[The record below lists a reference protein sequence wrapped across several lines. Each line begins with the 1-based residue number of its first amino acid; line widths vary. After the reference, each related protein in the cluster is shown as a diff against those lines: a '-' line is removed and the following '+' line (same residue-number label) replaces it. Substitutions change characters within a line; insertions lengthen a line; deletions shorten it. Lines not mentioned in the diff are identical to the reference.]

1 MELTTTYFET
11 TGRANTDEVLRI
23 TQKRA
28 QELGVKTVLVASTS
42 GDTAVKAVEALNG
55 VRIIAVGLSAGW
67 QSPANHAPPRKFTEE
82 NRLKIESSGGVV
94 LRATHFL
101 GGLDRA
107 IKAKSPGMSLS
118 SDIVA
123 STLRLFGSGMKVVCE
138 IVIMAADAGSVG
150 TDEDVIAIAGT
161 GRGADT
167 AVVFRPVNSG
177 NFFNLRIKEILCKPY
192 NPVPTLR
199 PTTFG

>member
-23 TQKRA
+23 TRKRA

-123 STLRLFGSGMKVVCE
+123 
-138 IVIMAADAGSVG
+138 
-150 TDEDVIAIAGT
+150 
-161 GRGADT
+161 
-167 AVVFRPVNSG
+167 
-177 NFFNLRIKEILCKPY
+177 
-192 NPVPTLR
+192 
-199 PTTFG
+199 